1 MCEKIS
7 LEEVIRRDTIFLK
20 EMVAERIK
28 AELPDCTLVIN
39 ESGVMC
45 DEQDRAYVLSV
56 EAKVREL
63 IEETALLGLML
74 GIGAQPTSDYN
85 PRRHFNGVI
94 RRATPLFAA

>member
-1 MCEKIS
+1 MSEKIS

-45 DEQDRAYVLSV
+45 P
-56 EAKVREL
+56 VR
-63 IEETALLGLML
+63 
-74 GIGAQPTSDYN
+74 
-85 PRRHFNGVI
+85 
-94 RRATPLFAA
+94 